1 MAKTTTLILGG
12 GFGGIAAANT
22 LRGLL
27 PHEHEIVVI
36 DATEHHCVGAG
47 HTWIA
52 LGERTRA
59 DVSRSRADLLARG
72 VRFVRSRLEK
82 IDVAA
87 RSVTAGGA
95 TLPWDKLVIALG
107 AAMDPAGIPGLSSAE
122 TFYTLEGAERLR
134 KALEEF
140 GGGDV
145 VLLIPR
151 TPFKCPPAPYE
162 MAILLQELFRRRGI
176 GDGVRLSV
184 RTVEGAPMTTAGPEM
199 GKYIVGE
206 LASRGIAF
214 HPQQKTSRVDPVAR
228 RIHFEDGS
236 EAAYDLLI
244 AVPPHTAPAVV
255 REAGL
260 LDASGWIP
268 VDARTLEPKAVASTA
283 AAGHVYAIGDVTQVP
298 LPGRYKPE
306 MVLSLPKAGVFA
318 EAHGEIVGRRI
329 AAQLLGRSPA
339 DVFDGEGFC
348 YLELGGGVAVR
359 SAASFF
365 ATPHPS
371 VQKREPDAAQLR
383 DKRDWVAA
391 HLRPPA

>member
-12 GFGGIAAANT
+12 GFGGIAAANM
-22 LRGLL
+22 LRRLL
-27 PHEHEIVVI
+27 PDGHEIVVV
-36 DATEHHCVGAG
+36 DVSERHCVGAG
-47 HTWIA
+47 QTWIA
-52 LGERTRA
+52 LGERTRG
-59 DVSRSRADLLARG
+59 DVSRSRVDLLARD
-72 VRFVRSRLEK
+72 VRFVRSRIER

-87 RSVTAGGA
+87 RSVA
-95 TLPWDKLVIALG
+95 TDRETLRWDKLVIALG
-107 AAMDPAGIPGLSSAE
+107 AHVDPAGVPGLASAE
-122 TFYTLEGAERLR
+122 TFYTLEGAEQLR

-140 GGGDV
+140 RGGDLV
-145 VLLIPR
+145 VLIPR
-151 TPFKCPPAPYE
+151 APFKCPPAPYE
-162 MAILLQELFRRRGI
+162 MAILLHEHFRRRGM
-176 GDGVRLSV
+176 GDRVRLSV

-214 HPQQKTSRVDPVAR
+214 HPQQKASRVDAAAR
-228 RIHFEDGS
+228 RVCFEDGS
-236 EAAYDLLI
+236 EAAFDLLI
-244 AVPPHTAPAVV
+244 AVPPHVAPAVV
-255 REAGL
+255 RDAGL
-260 LDASGWIP
+260 VDASGWIP
-268 VDARTLEPKAVASTA
+268 VDARTLEPKAIAMTA

-306 MVLSLPKAGVFA
+306 MALSLPKAGVFA

-365 ATPHPS
+365 AMPHPT
-371 VQKREPDAAQLR
+371 VQKREPDASQLR
-383 DKRDWVAA
+383 DKHDWVAA